1 MDFVFLFS
9 RFSEF
14 WGEIKPAIFAI
25 SELSNTYGS
34 FRRVPLSKFVPY
46 HTMLYS
52 AYQKHKSLYS
62 DVSFVLNDLKTYPD
76 KERYKCRQHLKE
88 MLIVL
93 NSVFI
98 LLNYFGYEVLE

>member
-1 MDFVFLFS
+1 MDFVFLCS

-14 WGEIKPAIFAI
+14 WGEIKPAIVAI

-46 HTMLYS
+46 HTMLYL
-52 AYQKHKSLYS
+52 AYQKHKSLYIDIS
-62 DVSFVLNDLKTYPD
+62 YFLNNLSTYSG
-76 KERYKCRQHLKE
+76 KETYKYKQQLKE

-98 LLNYFGYEVLE
+98 LLNYFGYEVK

>member
-1 MDFVFLFS
+1 MDFVFLCS

-14 WGEIKPAIFAI
+14 WGEIKPAIVAI

-34 FRRVPLSKFVPY
+34 FRRVPLNKFEPY
-46 HTMLYS
+46 HIKLYL

-62 DVSFVLNDLKTYPD
+62 DISYVLKELKTYKD
-76 KERYKCRQHLKE
+76 EKTYKYNHQLKE

-98 LLNYFGYEVLE
+98 LLNYFGYEF